1 MGYFAEHE
9 LVGDDAE
16 GEVVGFKGVVL
27 FQDDLRGHVAGGAA
41 GLGGVV
47 VFAEAGDAEVGEAQ
61 VAAAFEH

>member
-41 GLGGVV
+41 GFRGVV
-47 VFAEAGDAEVGEAQ
+47 VFAEAGDAEIG
-61 VAAAFEH
+61 